1 MDETCVV
8 HVFVSCHVVITR
20 QDFYYLQGYSNDFYY
35 FCKSNI
41 RK

>member
-20 QDFYYLQGYSNDFYY
+20 QDFFI
-35 FCKSNI
+35 CKVI
-41 RK
+41 PVIFITFAKVT